1 MDLGLRDRVAIVGGS
16 TRGIGLAVATA
27 LAKEG
32 ASVTICGRDEAALRR
47 AEIDLARLGS
57 QHRVLAI
64 PANLA
69 QERDIRR
76 VVRDTYNRFDQ
87 VGILVTHT
95 GAAGEDMPA
104 TELDD
109 NHIGSALERNLY
121 SAIRLSREVIPH
133 MKQQHWGRILNLLP
147 SRAHD
152 SGARRALSTL
162 SERSIVGFFR
172 ELAEELA
179 SFNITVNNVVTG
191 PVATEVYTSA
201 MEEQAQ
207 AEGQRVEDFMKKT
220 AKQYPMKRLGRPE
233 EIGDVLAFLAS
244 ERSSFITGTTIV
256 ADGGALPQVR

>member
-16 TRGIGLAVATA
+16 TRGIGRAVATA
-27 LAKEG
+27 LVKEG
-32 ASVTICGRDEAALRR
+32 ASVTICGRNDAALRR
-47 AEIDLARLGS
+47 AEIDLVRLGS

-64 PANLA
+64 PADLS

-95 GAAGEDMPA
+95 GGTAREAPA
-104 TELDD
+104 TEVYDD
-109 NHIGSALERNLY
+109 DIGAALERNLY

-133 MKQQHWGRILNLLP
+133 MKQQHWGRIINLLP
-147 SRAHD
+147 SRDHD
-152 SGARRALSTL
+152 SGGEAALSAL
-162 SERSIVGFFR
+162 SERSIAGFFR

-191 PVATEVYTSA
+191 PVATEVYTSVL
-201 MEEQAQ
+201 EERAQ
-207 AEGQRVEDFMKKT
+207 AEGQQVEDLIKKT